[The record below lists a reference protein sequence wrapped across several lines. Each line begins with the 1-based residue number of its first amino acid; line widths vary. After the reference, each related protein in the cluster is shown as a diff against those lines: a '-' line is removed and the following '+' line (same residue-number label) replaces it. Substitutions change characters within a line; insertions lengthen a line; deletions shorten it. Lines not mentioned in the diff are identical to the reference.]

1 MDKHL
6 CAECIHNEVCEYQT
20 SQYHPTEQC
29 DDYTTKTEIENA
41 ILIKMFNELK
51 DTRTMWPEDLEDIF
65 YKYICERKLDNG

>member
-6 CAECIHNEVCEYQT
+6 CEDCIHNEVCEYMT
-20 SQYHPTEQC
+20 SNYFPTKQC
-29 DDYTTKTEIENA
+29 DDYTTKTNIENA

-65 YKYICERKLDNG
+65 YKYIDERKLDNG

>member
-6 CAECIHNEVCEYQT
+6 CEECIHNEVCEYQT
-20 SQYHPTEQC
+20 IKYHPTEQC